1 MIEIFRISSLRALP
15 FLSTRP
21 DSKNKKIDEIRLN
34 NEKQIGM
41 IANIIS
47 IVFTGYTLLYTFFS
61 LP

>member
-21 DSKNKKIDEIRLN
+21 DSTDKKIDEIRLN